1 VRAPHTTK
9 FRKFTIDGGT
19 AFRLRSTPFC
29 GEGSSRGAMAL
40 VFIVSV
46 IKKAHNDK
54 PRQVRKRKVKLNRWI
69 RNIPREGVR
78 AKEILGAR
86 KK

>member
-1 VRAPHTTK
+1 MTK

-19 AFRLRSTPFC
+19 AFRLRSMAFC
-29 GEGSSRGAMAL
+29 GEGSSGGAMGL
-40 VFIVSV
+40 VLKLRV
-46 IKKAHNDK
+46 IKRAHNDK
-54 PRQVRKRKVKLNRWI
+54 LRHVKKRNVKLKRLI
-69 RNIPREGVR
+69 RNIPREGTR